1 MEKRRSGGSGVGS
14 SSIDEEEFKTPE
26 GSFEGE
32 QGNMSP
38 LASQALPQN
47 ERFKKKQ
54 RMVLDGKLATF
65 KDFDI
70 LEVIGEGSFGRVY
83 KCKKR
88 DSGQLLALKV
98 MKKQYLISN
107 HQIKYAVSEAQI
119 MKTLDHPYLLKLI
132 YAFQTPS
139 NLYMALEYCEN
150 GDLS

>member
-1 MEKRRSGGSGVGS
+1 MGAS
-14 SSIDEEEFKTPE
+14 SSIDDEEFKTPE

-38 LASQALPQN
+38 LASQSLQKK

-83 KCKKR
+83 KCRKR

-107 HQIKYAVSEAQI
+107 HQIKYAVSEA
-119 MKTLDHPYLLKLI
+119 
-132 YAFQTPS
+132 
-139 NLYMALEYCEN
+139 
-150 GDLS
+150 

>member
-1 MEKRRSGGSGVGS
+1 MDKEEIEKGGILSTS
-14 SSIDEEEFKTPE
+14 SVEEEEFKTPE

-38 LASQALPQN
+38 LASQSLSQD

-54 RMVLDGKLATF
+54 QMVLDGKLATF
-65 KDFDI
+65 KDFDF

-98 MKKQYLISN
+98 MKK
-107 HQIKYAVSEAQI
+107 
-119 MKTLDHPYLLKLI
+119 
-132 YAFQTPS
+132 
-139 NLYMALEYCEN
+139 
-150 GDLS
+150 